1 MDAMKASGEIEAF
14 ETYKIH
20 YMTAIG
26 AEANKDVKVYNFSE
40 NMTMTTIDT
49 SGGRVVMSRSVAE
62 FLGLK
67 EGGTFTLN
75 SGAQSFELT
84 LSEIV
89 DTAITKGV
97 FLHTDLFG
105 DIYGT
110 SSAWIRADN
119 ITDELIDKINEAGG
133 TAQAT
138 SVKDM
143 WGYVED
149 KVSSINAMKYT
160 LMIFAVLLSV
170 VVLYNLS
177 LLNINERTRDIAT
190 LKVLG
195 FKRGKIA
202 LSLLFE
208 IMLLTLAGTVCGLI
222 LGYPLTYL
230 VLSINKVEIMS
241 FLYYLKPVSYVYSA
255 LLALLTSFAI
265 NYIFGR
271 SLDKINMIE
280 SLKSVE

>member
-1 MDAMKASGEIEAF
+1 GDTVNNSLETEFYKQFTYDISTPYNTSGFTKKMDAMKASGEIEAF
-14 ETYKIH
+14 EIYKIH

-97 FLHTDLFG
+97 FLHTDLFE

-138 SVKDM
+138 SVEDM

-208 IMLLTLAGTVCGLI
+208 IMLLTLAGTVC
-222 LGYPLTYL
+222 
-230 VLSINKVEIMS
+230 
-241 FLYYLKPVSYVYSA
+241 A
-255 LLALLTSFAI
+255 
-265 NYIFGR
+265 
-271 SLDKINMIE
+271 
-280 SLKSVE
+280 